1 MLASSRKAVASI
13 PTVLKANYSA
23 AAAAN
28 AVQISSAKN
37 GIKVASIQ
45 DSSATAGISVVVKGG
60 VKGEDSSNA
69 GVAHFLKNYGF
80 KNTNNRTAFRIV
92 REAEIAGAVLSSN
105 LTRESIVYSAEFLK
119 GDAAQ
124 FAEILGD
131 VVSNQKFQDHEFVDV
146 SKQTALESAYAYGT
160 PAVAAIEAAHSAA
173 FRNGLG
179 NSLYAS
185 KTARVSNAAVKEYAQ
200 KLFTAGNVALVGTN
214 VEHEDLKSYADAFFN
229 LGNGSVSLPASKYHG
244 GELRLSTATP
254 VASYVLA
261 FQGVAAGTK
270 EYAAAE
276 VLRHVLGGEQ
286 LVKFT
291 QGASLLS
298 QTAAKLSGDVQI
310 NAFNFGYS
318 DAGLFGVQVNAP
330 SDNISSALSA
340 VAEQLKAVQSGVSDE
355 DLKRGI
361 AQAKFAAAAA
371 FDSRLDRLD
380 VLGRQAFGQDVAAFD
395 NVQASDVAKVAESIL
410 KSNSTAVAVGNL
422 HALPFADSLS
432 L

>member
-1 MLASSRKAVASI
+1 
-13 PTVLKANYSA
+13 
-23 AAAAN
+23 
-28 AVQISSAKN
+28 
-37 GIKVASIQ
+37 
-45 DSSATAGISVVVKGG
+45 
-60 VKGEDSSNA
+60 
-69 GVAHFLKNYGF
+69 
-80 KNTNNRTAFRIV
+80 
-92 REAEIAGAVLSSN
+92 
-105 LTRESIVYSAEFLK
+105 
-119 GDAAQ
+119 
-124 FAEILGD
+124 
-131 VVSNQKFQDHEFVDV
+131 
-146 SKQTALESAYAYGT
+146 
-160 PAVAAIEAAHSAA
+160 
-173 FRNGLG
+173 
-179 NSLYAS
+179 
-185 KTARVSNAAVKEYAQ
+185 
-200 KLFTAGNVALVGTN
+200 
-214 VEHEDLKSYADAFFN
+214 
-229 LGNGSVSLPASKYHG
+229 
-244 GELRLSTATP
+244 LSTATP

-380 VLGRQAFGQDVAAFD
+380 VLGRQV
-395 NVQASDVAKVAESIL
+395 
-410 KSNSTAVAVGNL
+410 SNFLRVK
-422 HALPFADSLS
+422 
-432 L
+432 